1 MTSTAAEQNQYVGK
15 ENINASF
22 CALRVGSFSGICVSG
37 RTVLFCRFTRTHN
50 RTLFSGRLKWLA
62 TRDLK
67 ILYVSC
73 LSTRK
78 LGRSEGGQCFSSK
91 VARSKPSWCANVSSV
106 MTLAV
111 RNKCCSSLSLFFAS
125 IWRRSSS
132 SLRSEP
138 KSTHR
143 LRTRK

>member
-1 MTSTAAEQNQYVGK
+1 MTSTAEEQNQDGK
-15 ENINASF
+15 RKHKRELF
-22 CALRVGSFSGICVSG
+22 ALRVGSFSGICVSG

-50 RTLFSGRLKWLA
+50 RTLLSGRLKWLA
-62 TRDLK
+62 TRALK

-78 LGRSEGGQCFSSK
+78 LGRSEGGQCFSSN